1 MDILK
6 QSLAIAL
13 VFALLWLALWL
24 LRKRN
29 GMRVGFLAS
38 RAGRGPLESLGKLV
52 LSPQH
57 SLHVVRAGEREL
69 ILAVHPRGI
78 SLLGDVAGATVRP
91 SPGLE

>member
-1 MDILK
+1 MDILR

-24 LRKRN
+24 LRKRK
-29 GMRVGFLAS
+29 GVRVGFLAG
-38 RAGRGPLESLGKLV
+38 RAGRGPLESLGKLA

-57 SLHVVRAGEREL
+57 SVHVVRAGEREL

-78 SLLGDVAGATVRP
+78 SLLGDVAGTTIRP
-91 SPGLE
+91 SPGIE